1 MNENTA
7 FDATAIMDMDAQ
19 KEEEL
24 MNTIKMEPIIETT
37 IIDEDPSIIKKQ
49 KRVRV
54 TDFFLIALIII
65 LSVLFLMVVFKV
77 R

>member
-7 FDATAIMDMDAQ
+7 LNPSAVVD
-19 KEEEL
+19 EEEL

>member
-7 FDATAIMDMDAQ
+7 LNPSAVVD
-19 KEEEL
+19 EEEL

-49 KRVRV
+49 KRVRL

>member
-7 FDATAIMDMDAQ
+7 LNPSAIVD
-19 KEEEL
+19 EEEL

-37 IIDEDPSIIKKQ
+37 IIDEDPSLIKKQ
-49 KRVRV
+49 KRVKV
-54 TDFFLIALIII
+54 TDCFLIALIII
-65 LSVLFLMVVFKV
+65 LSFLFLMVVFKV

>member
-7 FDATAIMDMDAQ
+7 LNPSAIVD
-19 KEEEL
+19 EEEL